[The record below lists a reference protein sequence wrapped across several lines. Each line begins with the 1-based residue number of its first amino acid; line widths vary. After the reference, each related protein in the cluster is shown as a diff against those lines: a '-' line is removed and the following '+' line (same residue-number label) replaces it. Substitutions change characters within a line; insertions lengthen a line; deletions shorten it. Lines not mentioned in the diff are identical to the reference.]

1 MARLIPIA
9 LALVSLSFQEAW
21 ATTPT
26 AELRAFFADA
36 TLILTDPET
45 DGKHAERLG
54 AIRAITRQIFDVRE
68 AAKLALGPAWRDR
81 SEAEREEFAHLYG
94 DFLERAFIAW
104 IAARAQIDGGPRV
117 SFLGESVEGGQ
128 ATVRT
133 TVLGRN
139 GRDLPLEYRM
149 VERGD
154 RWAVSRRRDRRR
166 EPGGQLPRPVHQGHP
181 EAPRIR
187 SWCSSYGT
195 RSRRRRRRSSPPPR
209 PGGGTSNGAGGS
221 RAGRPG
227 AAGSRTAAC
236 DRDDPRHR
244 CRPPD
249 GCGTNPA
256 DRSFERADDPDV
268 PVRDAIRRDSDRAE
282 PTSDDGQHL
291 AADIAVPVLL
301 GPGRRVQELRA
312 RPCAWH
318 PSCERRRRWR
328 RIGGP
333 SSWNRAP
340 PWRGCASDHS
350 PTAPKP
356 PPTFASSHRAA
367 SNPSSPKKAGTP
379 DEIRRQGRIDLGG
392 RSGHRPGHGGHH
404 RPRGRHRGGGR
415 CGARRARPAHRG
427 DRRRGRPGG
436 RDPGRRARRRVRR
449 GHRPARRGRPRPH
462 RHPRQCGGRQHHHPP
477 PGRATSTS

>member
-1 MARLIPIA
+1 MARLIPLA
-9 LALVSLSFQEAW
+9 LALVALSFHEAW

-68 AAKLALGPAWRDR
+68 AAKLSLGPAWRDR

-117 SFLGESVEGGQ
+117 SFLGESVGAGQ

-139 GRDLPLEYRM
+139 GQDLSLEYRM

-154 RWAVSRRRDRRR
+154 RWAVCDVVIDGVSLAANYRAQFTRVI
-166 EPGGQLPRPVHQGHP
+166 Q
-181 EAPRIR
+181 
-187 SWCSSYGT
+187 SSSYPDLVQQLRDKVAAPPPGVIALPAELPSGDGRAT
-195 RSRRRRRRSSPPPR
+195 RDTRVRSRAALWTPVTPKP
-209 PGGGTSNGAGGS
+209 AEQ
-221 RAGRPG
+221 RAPV
-227 AAGSRTAAC
+227 
-236 DRDDPRHR
+236 
-244 CRPPD
+244 
-249 GCGTNPA
+249 PA
-256 DRSFERADDPDV
+256 DDLRQRQTRAHPDLGASADSPAAEISRPRSYWV
-268 PVRDAIRRDSDRAE
+268 QV
-282 PTSDDGQHL
+282 
-291 AADIAVPVLL
+291 AAFKSF
-301 GPGRRVQELRA
+301 GGRR
-312 RPCAWH
+312 CGWH
-318 PSCERRRRWR
+318 PSCEGRARWR

-356 PPTFASSHRAA
+356 PPTFACSHRAA
-367 SNPSSPKKAGTP
+367 SNPSLPRKAGTP
-379 DEIRRQGRIDLGG
+379 DEIRRQSRIDLGG
-392 RSGHRPGHGGHH
+392 RSGHRPRYGGYH
-404 RPRGRHRGGGR
+404 RP
-415 CGARRARPAHRG
+415 
-427 DRRRGRPGG
+427 
-436 RDPGRRARRRVRR
+436 
-449 GHRPARRGRPRPH
+449 
-462 RHPRQCGGRQHHHPP
+462 
-477 PGRATSTS
+477 

>member
-9 LALVSLSFQEAW
+9 LALVSLSFHEAW

-68 AAKLALGPAWRDR
+68 AAKLSLGPAWRDR

-117 SFLGESVEGGQ
+117 SFLGESVGGGQ

-139 GRDLPLEYRM
+139 GRDLSLEYRM

-154 RWAVSRRRDRRR
+154 RWAVCDVVIDGVSLAANYRAQFTRVIQSSSYPDLVQQLRDKVAAPPPAVIASAELPRVTGTTRDTDVPLRMDAVRSRPNNASEWANDSGARSGDLGI
-166 EPGGQLPRPVHQGHP
+166 PGGR
-181 EAPRIR
+181 
-187 SWCSSYGT
+187 
-195 RSRRRRRRSSPPPR
+195 
-209 PGGGTSNGAGGS
+209 
-221 RAGRPG
+221 
-227 AAGSRTAAC
+227 
-236 DRDDPRHR
+236 
-244 CRPPD
+244 
-249 GCGTNPA
+249 
-256 DRSFERADDPDV
+256 
-268 PVRDAIRRDSDRAE
+268 
-282 PTSDDGQHL
+282 
-291 AADIAVPVLL
+291 DIAAPVLL
-301 GPGRRVQELRA
+301 GPGRGVQELRGRDA
-312 RPCAWH
+312 PGIPPAKG
-318 PSCERRRRWR
+318 EARWR
-328 RIGGP
+328 PIGGP

-367 SNPSSPKKAGTP
+367 SNPSSPRKAGTP
-379 DEIRRQGRIDLGG
+379 DEIRRQSRIDLGG
-392 RSGHRPGHGGHH
+392 RSGHRPGHGGYH
-404 RPRGRHRGGGR
+404 RP
-415 CGARRARPAHRG
+415 
-427 DRRRGRPGG
+427 
-436 RDPGRRARRRVRR
+436 
-449 GHRPARRGRPRPH
+449 
-462 RHPRQCGGRQHHHPP
+462 
-477 PGRATSTS
+477 